1 MMAKNKP
8 LRSNNKFIHKLTD
21 KGGGGGGVWIKI
33 KINLFLEK
41 YKFSD
46 QSIPDF

>member
-21 KGGGGGGVWIKI
+21 KGGGGGNKDKNKSIFRKI
-33 KINLFLEK
+33 QI
-41 YKFSD
+41 
-46 QSIPDF
+46 

>member
-21 KGGGGGGVWIKI
+21 KGGGGGGNKDKNKSIFRKI
-33 KINLFLEK
+33 QI
-41 YKFSD
+41 
-46 QSIPDF
+46 